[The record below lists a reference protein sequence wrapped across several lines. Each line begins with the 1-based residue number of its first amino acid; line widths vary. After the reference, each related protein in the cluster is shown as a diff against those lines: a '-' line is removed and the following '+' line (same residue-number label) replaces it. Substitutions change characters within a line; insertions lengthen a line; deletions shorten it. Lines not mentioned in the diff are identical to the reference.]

1 MLLEAANSPTIAGAL
16 PGRTAKSPGLALGVA
31 TGIASGIAPR
41 KLAAYRRL
49 MQASRGDA
57 NDRYIAEIGATW
69 MTGQGA
75 LPRWM
80 GLPCGMF
87 REMFDF
93 HFTAAA
99 RTPPLRARYDRPEEA
114 GDEIG
119 DLRHLLLA
127 HRAGRSR
134 SERWIAELICAG
146 CMGRDHL
153 WSDLGLM
160 SRPQLSK
167 LMRFNFPRLALR
179 NTKNMRWK
187 KFLYKK
193 LCEGEGIYICR
204 APSCEVCV
212 ERPIC
217 FAPDND

>member
-1 MLLEAANSPTIAGAL
+1 MMFEVANSPRVLGTSAG
-16 PGRTAKSPGLALGVA
+16 RA
-31 TGIASGIAPR
+31 TRPLGIAPQ
-41 KLAAYRRL
+41 KLAVYRRL
-49 MQASRGDA
+49 IEVGRGDR
-57 NDRYIAEIGATW
+57 NDRYIAAISATW
-69 MTGQGA
+69 IAGQGA

-80 GLPCGMF
+80 GLPSGMF

-93 HFTAAA
+93 HFAAVA
-99 RTPPLRARYDRPEEA
+99 RNAPLRVKYALPES
-114 GDEIG
+114 GDEIS
-119 DLRHLLLA
+119 DLRHILLT

-146 CMGRDHL
+146 CMGGDHL
-153 WSDLGLM
+153 WSDLGLL
-160 SRPQLSK
+160 SRPQLSE

-179 NTKNMRWK
+179 NTNNMRWK

-193 LCEGEGIYICR
+193 LCEGEGLFICR

-217 FAPDND
+217 FAPEDD